1 MSLLETI
8 KVLVGKIGPG
18 RSHTPRPTAGPE
30 CPHEAE
36 LLAYSLNRLSQHRRE
51 QLESH
56 FLGCDDCRDFLALF
70 ARPADD
76 ATEHDIKPLT
86 DSAIKNQ
93 ASRVLT
99 YIKEDE
105 FNRRRTGGGK
115 QSVKDLIAGL
125 FVSNRPSPSG
135 EGVFVSTRQLVT
147 AGLMVSAIAVGS
159 VYFMTRGE
167 PENVVAMEAVALAT
181 KDKRRIEPRLS
192 GDLPYSPYPFVT
204 RGPAE
209 GRGSTEG
216 EDLQADLQ
224 FDRAQ
229 SQVQFADDASAP
241 TEDRLALARVYLAR
255 GGIDYTRRALAILE
269 QLAAGPNPSAEVLN
283 DTGVALYQLKRY
295 PEAVAHFNRALEK
308 APSYDEALFNRALSE
323 YQAGNKAEAREDW
336 RRFIE
341 SSSDEKWKEEAQRRM
356 NMK

>member
-18 RSHTPRPTAGPE
+18 RSHTPRPAAGPE

-70 ARPADD
+70 ARSADD

-93 ASRVLT
+93 ASRILT

-115 QSVKDLIAGL
+115 RSVKDLIAGL
-125 FVSNRPSPSG
+125 FG
-135 EGVFVSTRQLVT
+135 STRQLVT

-159 VYFMTRGE
+159 VYFLTRGE

-192 GDLPYSPYPFVT
+192 GGLPYSPYPFVT

-216 EDLQADLQ
+216 EDPQADLQ

-229 SQVQFADDASAP
+229 SQVQFAEDASAP
-241 TEDRLALARVYLAR
+241 AEDRLALARVYLAR
-255 GGIDYTRRALAILE
+255 GEIDYTRRALAILE

-336 RRFIE
+336 RMFIE

>member
-18 RSHTPRPTAGPE
+18 RSHTPRPAAGPE

-36 LLAYSLNRLSQHRRE
+36 LLAYSLNRLPQHSRE

-56 FLGCDDCRDFLALF
+56 FLGCDDCRDFLALS
-70 ARPADD
+70 ARTADD
-76 ATEHDIKPLT
+76 TTEHDIKPLT
-86 DSAIKNQ
+86 DGAIKNQ
-93 ASRVLT
+93 ASRILT

-105 FNRRRTGGGK
+105 FNRRRTGGDK

-125 FVSNRPSPSG
+125 FVS
-135 EGVFVSTRQLVT
+135 TRQLVT
-147 AGLMVSAIAVGS
+147 AGLIVSAIAVGS
-159 VYFMTRGE
+159 VYFLTRGE
-167 PENVVAMEAVALAT
+167 PKNVVAMEAVALAT
-181 KDKRRIEPRLS
+181 KDKRRIEPRIS

-209 GRGSTEG
+209 G
-216 EDLQADLQ
+216 EDPQADLQ

-229 SQVQFADDASAP
+229 SQVQFAEDVSAP
-241 TEDRLALARVYLAR
+241 AKDRLALARVYLAR
-255 GGIDYTRRALAILE
+255 GEIDYTRRALAILE
-269 QLAAGPNPSAEVLN
+269 QLVAGPNPSAEVIN

-308 APSYDEALFNRALSE
+308 APSFDEALFNRALSKHK
-323 YQAGNKAEAREDW
+323 AGNEGEAREDW
-336 RRFIE
+336 MLFIE
-341 SSSDEKWKEEAQRRM
+341 DTSDEKWKEEAQRRM
-356 NMK
+356 K

>member
-8 KVLVGKIGPG
+8 KVIAGKIGPG
-18 RSHTPRPTAGPE
+18 RPHAPRPATGPE
-30 CPHEAE
+30 CPREAD
-36 LLAYSLNRLSQHRRE
+36 LLAYSLNRLPQHRRE
-51 QLESH
+51 QVESH

-70 ARPADD
+70 ARTADD

-93 ASRVLT
+93 ASRILT

-105 FNRRRTGGGK
+105 FNRRRTGGSK
-115 QSVKDLIAGL
+115 QSVKGLIAGL

-135 EGVFVSTRQLVT
+135 EGFFVSTRQLVT

-159 VYFMTRGE
+159 VYFLTRGK

-192 GDLPYSPYPFVT
+192 GDLPYSPYPVT

-216 EDLQADLQ
+216 EDQQADLQ

-229 SQVQFADDASAP
+229 SQVQFAEDVSAP
-241 TEDRLALARVYLAR
+241 AKDRLALARVYLAR
-255 GGIDYTRRALAILE
+255 GEFDYTRRALVILE

-295 PEAVAHFNRALEK
+295 PEAVAYFNRALEK
-308 APSYDEALFNRALSE
+308 SPSFDEALFNRALSS
-323 YQAGNKAEAREDW
+323 YKAGNEAEAREDW

-341 SSSDEKWKEEAQRRM
+341 ATSDEKWKDEAQRRM
-356 NMK
+356 KMK